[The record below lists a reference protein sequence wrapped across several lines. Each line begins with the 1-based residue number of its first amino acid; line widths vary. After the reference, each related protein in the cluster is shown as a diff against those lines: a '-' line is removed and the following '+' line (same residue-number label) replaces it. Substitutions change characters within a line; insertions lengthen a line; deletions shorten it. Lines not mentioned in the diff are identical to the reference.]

1 MLDNSKPLVVVSLF
15 DGISCGLQA
24 LKNSGYSIS
33 GYYASEID
41 KKAISVS
48 EHNHPEI
55 IRLGDVSNVS
65 IRDGWLSCDT
75 GRYYVGKIDLI
86 LAGSPCQGFSFAG
99 KQLNFEDPRSK
110 LYFQFKRI
118 LSEAK
123 RDNLDCKFLL
133 ENVKMKQ
140 EYIDYIEQDLECNQ
154 IPLNSKHF
162 SAQNRP
168 RHYWTD
174 IIDDQQKERLVAETK
189 DLGGVHLKSILE
201 DRGYIGVWTWPRGY
215 NKGGTRDTGKMPC
228 ITTSSWQHNFLVE
241 RVDGSRRKFTPV
253 ECERA
258 QGLPDNYTSCLSDN
272 QRYIVLG
279 NCWTVSVIEKLL
291 EYKL

>member
-48 EHNHPEI
+48 EHNHPEV
-55 IRLGDVSNVS
+55 IRIGDVSNVT
-65 IRDGWLSCDT
+65 IECGWLTCDT
-75 GRYYVGKIDLI
+75 GRYYVGKIDLL

-123 RDNLDCKFLL
+123 RDNPDCKFLL

-140 EYIDYIEQDLECNQ
+140 EYLDYIEQDLGCNQ

-201 DRGYIGVWTWPRGY
+201 DKDYIGVWTWPRGY

-291 EYKL
+291 T

>member
-48 EHNHPEI
+48 EHNHPEV
-55 IRLGDVSNVS
+55 IRIGDVSNVT
-65 IRDGWLSCDT
+65 IECGWLTCDT
-75 GRYYVGKIDLI
+75 GRYYVGKIDLL

-123 RDNLDCKFLL
+123 RDNPDCKFLL

-140 EYIDYIEQDLECNQ
+140 EYLDYIEQDLGCNQ
-154 IPLNSKHF
+154 IPLNSKYF

-201 DRGYIGVWTWPRGY
+201 DRDYIGVWTWPRGY

-258 QGLPDNYTSCLSDN
+258 QGLPDNYTSSLSDN

-291 EYKL
+291 T